1 MSFQPIFNNCAELR
15 ITNRRFTAQTQTR
28 SGVVRS
34 VAQNNSI
41 WRFSVTMPS
50 GVPWLEYRSAI
61 AKYEALNRYTVDTID
76 LSQSGFAYMFP
87 YLGDE
92 SNISNVRV
100 SVINNQLNVQ
110 SGVTITSGNV
120 FEAGD
125 LIELVGGRTYQVTE
139 DVAWDDTVIPTH
151 RAPVDE
157 SVGTYDTRIGV
168 NAQWNV
174 VCTQMPNWY
183 FLDHKRIG
191 WDSTFEF
198 QEDMS

>member
-1 MSFQPIFNNCAELR
+1 MSFQTIINNAAELR

-34 VAQNNSI
+34 ASQNNSI

-50 GVPWLEYRSAI
+50 GVPWDEYRTAI
-61 AKYEALNRYTVDTID
+61 TNYTTKNRYASDTIN
-76 LSQSGFAYMFP
+76 LSQSGYDYMFP

-92 SNISNVRV
+92 TNIDNLRI
-100 SVINNQLNVQ
+100 SVINNALRIQ
-110 SGVTITSGNV
+110 SGVTITSGNIFNV
-120 FEAGD
+120 GD
-125 LIELVGGRTYQVTE
+125 MIQLVGGRVYQVT
-139 DVAWDDTVIPTH
+139 DPVAWDEVNISTH

-157 SVGTYDTRIGV
+157 AVGTYDTNIGRDV
-168 NAQWNV
+168 EWSV

-191 WDSTFEF
+191 WDGTFEF
-198 QEDMS
+198 QEDMT